1 MLEYNIIFGVLN
13 MTKKIQTTNR
23 KAYLKE
29 LLENNQAIYDILKN
43 DKVKS
48 WNISRRQIE
57 RYLENIKKS
66 NYELNKLLNIP
77 SKELNKTTYRIPKSI
92 KKDIKAYCSKNNLK
106 QQNIIIQALYEFLE
120 NHK

>member
-1 MLEYNIIFGVLN
+1 MSKL
-13 MTKKIQTTNR
+13 IQTTSR
-23 KAYLKE
+23 KAHLKE
-29 LLENNQAIYDILKN
+29 LLENNQTIYYILMD

-57 RYLENIKKS
+57 RYLESIRRS
-66 NYELNKLLNIP
+66 NHKLNKLLNIP
-77 SKELNKTTYRIPKSI
+77 NKELHKTTYRIPKSI
-92 KKDIKAYCSKNNLK
+92 KEEVKAYCSKSNLS